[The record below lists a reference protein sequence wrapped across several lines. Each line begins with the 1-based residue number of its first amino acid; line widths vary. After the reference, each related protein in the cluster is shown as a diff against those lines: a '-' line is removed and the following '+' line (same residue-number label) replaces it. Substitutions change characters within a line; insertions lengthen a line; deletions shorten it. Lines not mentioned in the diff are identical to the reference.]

1 MILNKLQQNCH
12 PEHNFHVCKWEW
24 GVKQRWLD
32 AETETP
38 QGDLKGVGLHPCF
51 PPEGK
56 SHRLLLTDA
65 SQGLPLLDLCQGSWT
80 LVLLGLISSAS
91 WRYLPHVNYSL
102 TLASLGVLGRLRKR
116 VFISYA
122 IPKNW
127 ENSTFY
133 FLKKL
138 RLTPILWTQLRV
150 MMIPRRIIS
159 LKNAFPSLCRSRWSK

>member
-1 MILNKLQQNCH
+1 MFLNKLQQNCH
-12 PEHNFHVCKWEW
+12 PEHNIHVCKWEW

-32 AETETP
+32 AETEMLP
-38 QGDLKGVGLHPCF
+38 WGPERGWAPSLF
-51 PPEGK
+51 PPEGE

-91 WRYLPHVNYSL
+91 WRYLSRVNYSL
-102 TLASLGVLGRLRKR
+102 PLASLGVLGRLRKR

-133 FLKKL
+133 FLKRL
-138 RLTPILWTQLRV
+138 RLTSITLISQISSELWWFE
-150 MMIPRRIIS
+150 
-159 LKNAFPSLCRSRWSK
+159 KNNFTEECFS